1 MFTLP
6 FSPFLKSDLSLNRSE
21 FLESYASSGSSS
33 LWQGICYP
41 LYIVF
46 KQDVKWLLHP

>member
-6 FSPFLKSDLSLNRSE
+6 FSPFLKSDLDLNRSE
-21 FLESYASSGSSS
+21 FLEGYAYGESSL

-41 LYIVF
+41 YIEC
-46 KQDVKWLLHP
+46 